1 MQLRQ
6 TRWDVARTQTHKW
19 IVWIRFFVIL
29 ITSQG
34 KPVPSRVHA
43 RSDDSGAA
51 APAKRAVA
59 PVAGASSRAIG
70 STFAGDRALNV
81 AVARQV
87 TLKSQRTRGV
97 VRCDAQAAAEGDR

>member
-1 MQLRQ
+1 MQATIASQ
-6 TRWDVARTQTHKW
+6 FAPVATRANATARAQR
-19 IVWIRFFVIL
+19 V
-29 ITSQG
+29 G
-34 KPVPSRVHA
+34 VPSVCRI
-43 RSDDSGAA
+43 RAA
-51 APAKRAVA
+51 VPAKRAVA

-70 STFAGDRALNV
+70 STFAGDHALNI